1 MAGLYPTTV
10 NFSAIS
16 FQDNRP
22 TLINQTLSG
31 SRTVRQIGGQYFSF
45 TVQMPPMKQE
55 NAQAYFAFLQK
66 QKGKS
71 EHFTIKAPLNNL
83 GGTHLETDVKV
94 VGSQAIGDSLIEV
107 DGLTNNQAGAF
118 KAGDVIKFANHNKV
132 YMIQSDMDATGTS
145 ASIQISPPLISTLAD
160 NEAVVTNR
168 PEFTVYLTNDE
179 IMYTADSSDIFN
191 ISFDVRE
198 RIT

>member
-1 MAGLYPTTV
+1 MALYPTTV
-10 NFSAIS
+10 NFGATS

-22 TLINQTLSG
+22 TLLNQTLSG
-31 SRTVRQIGGQYFSF
+31 SRSVRQIGGQYFSF
-45 TVQMPPMKQE
+45 TVQMPPMTQE

-66 QKGKS
+66 QKGRFT
-71 EHFTIKAPLNNL
+71 HFTITAPLDNL
-83 GGTHLETDVKV
+83 GGSRLETDIKV
-94 VGSQAIGDSLIEV
+94 VGSQAVGDTSIEV

-118 KAGDVIKFANHNKV
+118 KAGDVIKFNDHDKV

-145 ASIQISPPLISTLAD
+145 ATILISPPLISTLAD
-160 NEAVVTNR
+160 NEVVVTNK
-168 PEFTVYLTNDE
+168 PQYTVYLANDE
-179 IMYTADSSDIFN
+179 IMYTTDSSGMFN